1 MPANSMNVINFN
13 RKQLPQRDK
22 FINRLGGYNADK
34 KTEYNLP
41 KATAKQLKE
50 IGKRLK
56 EERKIRMIKIVLLT
70 VILFI
75 GLVYVWV
82 YVADGMVQF
91 VTY

>member
-22 FINRLGGYNADK
+22 FINRLGGYNPDK

-56 EERKIRMIKIVLLT
+56 EERKVRMFKIILLT
-70 VILFI
+70 VVVLISFI
-75 GLVYVWV
+75 CIWAYL
-82 YVADGMVQF
+82 ADGIVQF
-91 VTY
+91 LNF

>member
-1 MPANSMNVINFN
+1 MSSNSMNVINFN

-22 FINRLGGYNADK
+22 FVNRLGGYNADK
-34 KTEYNLP
+34 RTEYNFP

-56 EERKIRMIKIVLLT
+56 EEHKIRMLKIALLT

-75 GLVYVWV
+75 GLVCVWI

>member
-1 MPANSMNVINFN
+1 MPSNSMNVINFN

-22 FINRLGGYNADK
+22 FVNRLGGYNAEK

-56 EERKIRMIKIVLLT
+56 EEHKLRMLKIALLT

-75 GLVYVWV
+75 GLVCVWI
-82 YVADGMVQF
+82 YAADGMVQF